1 MQIQLNVKAY
11 FFNVFETFWSQC
23 ETLKATASCS
33 FLIESRFACF
43 QLLHSTIARIS
54 VWSFSQSHLTVVTSV
69 GTLIAVSTSQWRPM
83 RTSYVVRGPQTIQ
96 SERWPC
102 TIYLELSTHLP
113 TLRLLLKMPR
123 HDLRSVEC
131 IHTRELCLLKKI
143 SSFLRHRQMDLTHKH
158 FSIELERN
166 KSTLPNL
173 SMFILP
179 DQVLWGITLL
189 RRKSNL

>member
-1 MQIQLNVKAY
+1 
-11 FFNVFETFWSQC
+11 
-23 ETLKATASCS
+23 
-33 FLIESRFACF
+33 
-43 QLLHSTIARIS
+43 
-54 VWSFSQSHLTVVTSV
+54 
-69 GTLIAVSTSQWRPM
+69 
-83 RTSYVVRGPQTIQ
+83 
-96 SERWPC
+96 
-102 TIYLELSTHLP
+102 
-113 TLRLLLKMPR
+113 LRLLLKMPR